1 MLCLYRAYRKSITHS
16 HTMQDI
22 LILLSQCITCYNIVT
37 IVVGNQEVC
46 EIIIE
51 KSLSLDSSNENNDT
65 NKFRMNKKRRQQQ
78 VNILSIR

>member
-1 MLCLYRAYRKSITHS
+1 M
-16 HTMQDI
+16 
-22 LILLSQCITCYNIVT
+22 T

-51 KSLSLDSSNENNDT
+51 KSLSLDYVNENNDT
-65 NKFRMNKKRRQQQ
+65 NKFRMNNKRRQQQ

>member
-1 MLCLYRAYRKSITHS
+1 
-16 HTMQDI
+16 MQDI
-22 LILLSQCITCYNIVT
+22 LILLSQCITSYNIVT
-37 IVVGNQEVC
+37 IIVGNQEVC